1 MAWHDA
7 PYAKRVAIYATAQ
20 QQRAR
25 PESAHSGRA
34 FYRSNRQRKPWL
46 PQAERKKECNLPVW
60 VELVAKPAEP
70 ESLRRIPFQTNRP
83 VRGIPSNRHQYLI
96 ESPSPLVQQNRYTA
110 LQSCVPAI
118 GSEKDDL
125 VNRELSVLVEDMEA
139 IEVHEDFDFL
149 AGPRLTSRVYACLV
163 GPVSAHQVQIDLA
176 SHRL

>member
-83 VRGIPSNRHQYLI
+83 VRGIPSNRHQYISNLHLPSFNKTGTQLY
-96 ESPSPLVQQNRYTA
+96 SPVY
-110 LQSCVPAI
+110 LQFA
-118 GSEKDDL
+118 EK
-125 VNRELSVLVEDMEA
+125 R
-139 IEVHEDFDFL
+139 
-149 AGPRLTSRVYACLV
+149 TT
-163 GPVSAHQVQIDLA
+163 
-176 SHRL
+176 